1 MINYDPSNRLRV
13 ILSYRGTV
21 IPSVLTY
28 MIWIIIWT
36 AFLIFIN
43 EYTAQFTED
52 NIGYISKINLGSQM
66 HTFLGAALV
75 FLLVMRTNS
84 SYDRYWEGRKQL
96 GTLGIAARSL
106 AVKANSVIPMD
117 EKGFR
122 SEVSSLIGAF
132 VLSVKEHLRDGI
144 TPKELKGLS
153 SANREE
159 LGNYTSPIN
168 GILNILSL
176 RLHSCIERKWLH
188 PPEYGS
194 FNASLDNLQADLRSL
209 DRIRYTPLPFAYVN
223 QLKVFMLIYLST
235 LPMVLIPDFHF
246 YTIIP
251 MFFAVYALV
260 GMEEIGIE
268 IEDPFGDD
276 PNDLPIENICQATKR
291 DVAEIL
297 GVRKD

>member
-43 EYTAQFTED
+43 EYTAQLTED

-96 GTLGIAARSL
+96 GALGISARNL

-144 TPKELKGLS
+144 TSKELKGLS

-159 LGNYTSPIN
+159 LENYTSPIN

-276 PNDLPIENICQATKR
+276 PNDLPIEKICQATKR

>member
-75 FLLVMRTNS
+75 FLLVMRTNA

-96 GTLGIAARSL
+96 GALGISARNL

-159 LGNYTSPIN
+159 LENYTSPIN

-276 PNDLPIENICQATKR
+276 PNDLPIEKICQATKR
-291 DVAEIL
+291 DVAETL
-297 GVRKD
+297 GMRKD